1 MNFFGFF
8 KHVAFFNN
16 FSKALYNKV
25 VVVLCTFNEH
35 DERDDDDDDDVYE
48 RKKQHRLLQF

>member
-1 MNFFGFF
+1 VNFFGFF